1 MVKSIALSVI
11 STATGVQSCG
21 IALKMFPTSMIGTCL
36 YARPGSVDSFLT
48 FIDEFFSLR
57 ITIRAEKPR
66 AALSACPTLTPSV
79 GLSKAMQ
86 ANPRWANVDFRSICR
101 LVFRFDL
108 GVYLDFNLIYDWD
121 IFGYTLVPIG

>member
-21 IALKMFPTSMIGTCL
+21 ITLKMFPTSMIGTCL

-48 FIDEFFSLR
+48 FIDESFSLR

-66 AALSACPTLTPSV
+66 AALSA
-79 GLSKAMQ
+79 
-86 ANPRWANVDFRSICR
+86 
-101 LVFRFDL
+101 
-108 GVYLDFNLIYDWD
+108 
-121 IFGYTLVPIG
+121 